1 MGWRAAARPRQ
12 GKENARE
19 RTRAMISKDTI
30 ALVRDRTDI
39 VAVVSDSVP
48 SLKRRGR
55 RFLGLCPFH
64 KEKTPSFNVNQDT
77 GVYHCF
83 GCKESGDVF
92 TFLQKAD
99 GYTFHEAVRALAERA
114 GIVIEEE
121 RGVLPSEADRH
132 KK

>member
-1 MGWRAAARPRQ
+1 
-12 GKENARE
+12 
-19 RTRAMISKDTI
+19 MISKDTI

-39 VAVVSDSVP
+39 VAVIAESVP
-48 SLKRRGR
+48 SLKKRGR

-92 TFLQKAD
+92 TYLQRAE

-114 GIVIEEE
+114 GIPIEEDRATSHE
-121 RGVLPSEADRH
+121 ASEADRH
-132 KK
+132 KRERELLYSTMNVAAGTHCHG